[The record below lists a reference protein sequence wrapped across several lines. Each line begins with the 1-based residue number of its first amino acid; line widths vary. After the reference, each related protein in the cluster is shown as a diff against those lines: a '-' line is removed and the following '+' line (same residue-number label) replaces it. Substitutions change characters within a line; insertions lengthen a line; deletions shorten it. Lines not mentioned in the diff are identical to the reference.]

1 MKPLSIEPVFMPSTA
16 EPSVINALRSRLRK
30 MRTPSEQFRL
40 LSEVPFDEA
49 YDLLRALAAEYVERG
64 ETEHLISTFRAL
76 LEASPV
82 GEADGTTT
90 DNDIPLVNIH
100 AALLQLIT
108 AVQLQQEEIEDATA
122 SAAATLTYLSLQP
135 RRKDIP
141 FQQILGA
148 LLYDVAYMH
157 GVRDEHRQ
165 AERAIEKSIKIF
177 ERLARSSAQRY
188 ASPQMM
194 TLNGAT
200 AVYHNRENQTRLLA
214 RYQADTSALTQM
226 LEAGAEDAALRLSE
240 SLANEGDTLQHMGK
254 HREAIQYYS
263 RALKVLTKVEPTF
276 TLQQLRLSISLG
288 ESMLAVSAMRD
299 KGVHLLNTMLHKAT
313 KINALEEHR
322 RIVDALYHAKSRS
335 LDILSL
341 WHKLF
346 PK

>member
-1 MKPLSIEPVFMPSTA
+1 MPSTTDA
-16 EPSVINALRSRLRK
+16 SVVNTLRNRLRK
-30 MRTPSEQFRL
+30 LRTPVEQFRL
-40 LSEVPFDEA
+40 LSEVPFDVA
-49 YDLLRALAAEYVERG
+49 YDLLRVSAADHVERG
-64 ETEHLISTFRAL
+64 ETERLIGTFRAL
-76 LEASPV
+76 LEVSPV
-82 GEADGTTT
+82 DETDGATAD
-90 DNDIPLVNIH
+90 NEIPLVNIH

-108 AVQLQQEEIEDATA
+108 AMQLQEDAVEDAAA

-141 FQQILGA
+141 FLQILGS
-148 LLYDVAYMH
+148 LLYDVAYLH

-177 ERLARSSAQRY
+177 ERLARNSAQRY

-214 RYQADTSALTQM
+214 RYQADTSALTEM

-240 SLANEGDTLQHMGK
+240 SLANEGDTLQRMGK

-276 TLQQLRLSISLG
+276 TLQQLQLSISLG

-341 WHKLF
+341 WHKVF